1 MVGYDIPMLSLYV
14 WLPKTS
20 NFRYHVNTLFYAGH
34 VPLNVTN
41 DFGAVNPGSLA
52 MKNRS
57 PKYNMRG
64 VPKHKVQVLGNS
76 RQSNLITGVC

>member
-1 MVGYDIPMLSLYV
+1 MLSLYV

-52 MKNRS
+52 IKKKTGPPNIM
-57 PKYNMRG
+57 Y
-64 VPKHKVQVLGNS
+64 
-76 RQSNLITGVC
+76 GVCPTTRFKF